1 MRGLWLEGGRRRL
14 REDLPTPSPGP
25 HEAIVRVA
33 AAGICGTDLELAR
46 GYYPFAGV
54 PGHEFV
60 GRVEEAPDA
69 PAWVGKRVV
78 GEINVACGECAECAA
93 GRRTHCARRSVIG
106 IRDRDGALAES
117 VAVPIANLH
126 EVPARVPDE
135 LAVFTEPTAAA
146 LEVQEQ
152 VAIGPDQRVGVI
164 GPGRL
169 GQLVARTLALTG
181 CELRVAGRNAD
192 ALAALARRGIV
203 TGPNL
208 PDRWAD
214 VVVECTGHP
223 DGLEQARR
231 AVRPRGTIVMK
242 STYHGPAA
250 VNLSPFVVDEITL
263 VGSRCG
269 PFAKALDLLASGRL
283 DVSDLVTAVYP
294 LAEAEEAFDAAARP
308 GVLKVLVR
316 TV

>member
-203 TGPNL
+203 TGPSL